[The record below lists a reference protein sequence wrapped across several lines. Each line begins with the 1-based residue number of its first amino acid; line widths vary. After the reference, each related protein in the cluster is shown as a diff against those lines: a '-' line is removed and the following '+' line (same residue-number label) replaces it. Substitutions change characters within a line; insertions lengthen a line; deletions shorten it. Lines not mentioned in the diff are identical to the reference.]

1 MKSTSPTST
10 SLSNNSQTTQVRL
23 SLLQNGVF
31 GNNSLNLSKSRLSGL
46 GSYWG
51 IPFGLAGMIS
61 TKPASSNTF
70 GSRKTTARGEAANVV
85 RRLRYV

>member
-1 MKSTSPTST
+1 M
-10 SLSNNSQTTQVRL
+10 TTTLANQLPRINL
-23 SLLQNGVF
+23 TNGGALHRPVEPARVF

-51 IPFGLAGMIS
+51 VQFGLAGMIS

-70 GSRKTTARGEAANVV
+70 GSRKTTARGGAANVV